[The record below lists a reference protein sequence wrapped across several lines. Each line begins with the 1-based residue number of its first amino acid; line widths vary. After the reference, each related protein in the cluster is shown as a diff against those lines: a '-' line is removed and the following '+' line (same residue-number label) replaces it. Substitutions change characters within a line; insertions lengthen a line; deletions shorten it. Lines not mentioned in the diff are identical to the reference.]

1 MKFSNYGDV
10 EKQYNMGGNWLK
22 LKSGENKVRLVSEF
36 EVYGNHFDE
45 KKGVKGLIC
54 IGKDKGCIGCAK
66 DIEVKAQTLGWV
78 IDRSDGKVKLFRMP
92 YSVFKKI
99 GELQLQEE
107 YQFETV
113 PNYDVTITKTG
124 EGMETRYSV
133 IAARK
138 DTEITGDE
146 MEDINKT
153 VKPVS
158 EIIENMKSKIK
169 DGGAEDMPPVESYQS
184 QE

>member
-10 EKQYNMGGNWLK
+10 EKQYGMGGNWLK
-22 LKSGENKVRLVSEF
+22 LKGGENKIRLVSEF
-36 EVYGNHFDE
+36 EVYGNHFDG
-45 KKGVKGLIC
+45 KKGIIC
-54 IGKDKGCIGCAK
+54 IGKDKGCTECAK
-66 DIEVKAQTLGWV
+66 KSDVKAQALGWV
-78 IDRSDGKVKLFRMP
+78 IDRTDGKVKLFRMP

-99 GELQLQEE
+99 GELQMQEE

-113 PNYDVTITKTG
+113 PNYDITITKTG

-133 IAARK
+133 IASRK
-138 DTEITGDE
+138 DTDITGSE
-146 MEDINKT
+146 MEAINKT

-158 EIIENMKSKIK
+158 EVIENMKSKQK
-169 DGGAEDMPPVESYQS
+169 EGNTEDVPPVESYES